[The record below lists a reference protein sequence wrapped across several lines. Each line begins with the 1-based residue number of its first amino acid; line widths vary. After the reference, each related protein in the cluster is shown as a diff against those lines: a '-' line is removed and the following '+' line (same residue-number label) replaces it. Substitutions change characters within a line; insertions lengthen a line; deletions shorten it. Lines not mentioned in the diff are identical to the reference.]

1 MLRAPVVQLV
11 SEYLVIVDRVVTRKL
26 IEVTTYTE

>member
-1 MLRAPVVQLV
+1 MLRASVVQLV